1 MSEMFGADQVV
12 RKRVDV
18 VIPVLNEERDL
29 RNSVAIL
36 RQFLGSNLKLRWR
49 IVIVDNGST
58 DRTFSIAQQLAQKN
72 TDVAFISV
80 GERGRGR
87 ALRKAWLESEADVL
101 TYMDVDLSTDLN
113 AFPHLVAAIAEEGYD
128 LAIGSRLA
136 HGAQVFRR
144 SMKREIL
151 SRGYNLLIRLLF
163 WHGFSDAQC
172 GFKAIS
178 LSAARALLPFVED
191 NRFFFDTE
199 LLLIAEKSNYR
210 IKDLPVRWTDD
221 PDTRVHIMSTVAED
235 VKGLVRLR
243 FGGVP
248 EVVSDRRREDGKV

>member
-1 MSEMFGADQVV
+1 MV

-29 RNSVAIL
+29 PNSVATL
-36 RQFLGSNLKLRWR
+36 RQFLGANLKLRWR
-49 IVIVDNGST
+49 IVIADNGSK
-58 DRTFSIAQQLAQKN
+58 DRTLSIAQQLAHDN
-72 TDVAFISV
+72 ADVAFISV
-80 GERGRGR
+80 EERGRGR

-113 AFPHLVAAIAEEGYD
+113 AFPDLVAAIAEEGYD

-136 HGAQVFRR
+136 HGAQVLRR
-144 SMKREIL
+144 PMKREIL

-178 LSAARALLPFVED
+178 FEAARALLPLVKD

-199 LLLIAEKSNYR
+199 LLLIAEKGNYR
-210 IKDLPVRWTDD
+210 IKDIPVQWTDD
-221 PDTRVHIMSTVAED
+221 PDTRVNIMSTVVED
-235 VKGLVRLR
+235 MKGLVRLR
-243 FGGVP
+243 FGGMFGA
-248 EVVSDRRREDGKV
+248 SREQRKGNGLR